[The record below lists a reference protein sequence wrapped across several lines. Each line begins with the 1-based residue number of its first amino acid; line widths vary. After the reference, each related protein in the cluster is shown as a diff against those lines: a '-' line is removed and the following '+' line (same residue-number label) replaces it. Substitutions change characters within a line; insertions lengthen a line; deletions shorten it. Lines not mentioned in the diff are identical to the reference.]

1 MFTFCERA
9 MREGIEV
16 RYSIPELPAPA
27 DADPNR
33 LKQVFMNILDNALKY
48 SRAPSKIFVKAEF
61 TALGENS
68 AVKISIA
75 DQGCGI
81 SKEDL
86 PHVFDKFYKANVS
99 VRGSGIGLAVTN
111 EIVNLHKG
119 KLEIDSKE
127 GRGTLVTIYL
137 PIDSAPTKKEID
149 MATAGEQQVT
159 DEDINL
165 KGDKSDEQKTHKTSV
180 GGQALIEGVMML
192 GPKGMATS
200 VRKPDG
206 EILTEYH
213 KVKHM
218 RDKSKFFNLPIIRGV
233 VNFVESMIIGY
244 KALMYSAEASGME
257 DIEEENMNKFEKWL
271 SNKFGDKL
279 MNFIGVLGS
288 VLGVVLAVLL
298 FVYFPVLFFNK
309 VNQWSGGAITNYQ
322 GLIEGV
328 IKIVIFVA
336 YMAMV
341 SRMKD
346 IKRMF
351 MYHGAEHKSIA
362 CYESGME
369 LTVENAAKCTR
380 FHPRCGTSFIFVV
393 LIFSIIFTRLLLK
406 SFRKLPLF
414 ACFGCF

>member
-1 MFTFCERA
+1 M
-9 MREGIEV
+9 
-16 RYSIPELPAPA
+16 
-27 DADPNR
+27 
-33 LKQVFMNILDNALKY
+33 
-48 SRAPSKIFVKAEF
+48 SK
-61 TALGENS
+61 
-68 AVKISIA
+68 
-75 DQGCGI
+75 
-81 SKEDL
+81 
-86 PHVFDKFYKANVS
+86 
-99 VRGSGIGLAVTN
+99 
-111 EIVNLHKG
+111 
-119 KLEIDSKE
+119 
-127 GRGTLVTIYL
+127 
-137 PIDSAPTKKEID
+137 
-149 MATAGEQQVT
+149 
-159 DEDINL
+159 
-165 KGDKSDEQKTHKTSV
+165 KTHKTSV

-213 KVKHM
+213 KVKPM

-233 VNFVESMIIGY
+233 VNFVESMVIGY

-393 LIFSIIFTRLLLK
+393 LIFSIIFYTIIAKIFPQIAAVRVLWMLLK
-406 SFRKLPLF
+406 LAFLPILMGICYEFIRYAGKHDNLF
-414 ACFGCF
+414 VKIVSAPGLWMQRITTKEPTPDILEVGIEALKAVITDDPEDDEIK